1 MQRDARSS
9 SVVVQLIMVEWLIM
23 ALWLLVIVWLVLV
36 AWLVMAAWF
45 LVNASAQ
52 LGPADGTS
60 SACRSPKAGRRDVVS
75 MLESKAGQR
84 MVVGVPERRA

>member
-1 MQRDARSS
+1 
-9 SVVVQLIMVEWLIM
+9 
-23 ALWLLVIVWLVLV
+23 
-36 AWLVMAAWF
+36 MAAWLLAITRL
-45 LVNASAQ
+45 LVVVRLDAAAQ

-84 MVVGVPERRA
+84 MVVGVPERRAGDRGRPASR